1 MKNNMKHRRSVFAYI
16 LLGVF
21 LLGGAAY
28 FIASFRDRS
37 KPAEMP
43 APAVPRPVYN
53 KEGEVT
59 FLKKGRPLTKIEV
72 EIAENEAERAKGLM
86 FRSYLPDSV
95 GMLFIFEQP
104 DEHAFWMKNTSIPL
118 DIIYVG
124 PDKKIVSIA
133 QNTQPYSEES
143 IPPYG
148 LVQYVV
154 EVNAGFTKRNNIQSG
169 DAISF

>member
-1 MKNNMKHRRSVFAYI
+1 MKKRQSVFAFI

-21 LLGGAAY
+21 LLGGVAY
-28 FIASFRDRS
+28 FIASFS
-37 KPAEMP
+37 NESSPAEMP
-43 APAVPRPVYN
+43 APAAPTPVFN

-59 FLKKGRPLTKIEV
+59 FLKKGQPFKKIEV
-72 EIAENEAERAKGLM
+72 EIAENEAERNKGLM

-104 DEHAFWMKNTSIPL
+104 ADHSFWMKNTSIPL

-143 IPPYG
+143 IPTYG

-154 EVNAGFTKRNNIQSG
+154 EVNAGFTKQNNIQSG
-169 DAISF
+169 DVISF

>member
-1 MKNNMKHRRSVFAYI
+1 MKKRQSVFAYI

-21 LLGGAAY
+21 LLGGLGY
-28 FIASFRDRS
+28 FVASFSDRS
-37 KPAEMP
+37 TPAATP
-43 APAVPRPVYN
+43 APTVPSPVFN

-59 FLKKGRPLTKIEV
+59 FVKKGQPFKKIEV

-104 DEHAFWMKNTSIPL
+104 DDHSFWMKNTSIPL

-133 QNTQPYSEES
+133 QNAQPYSEEP

>member
-1 MKNNMKHRRSVFAYI
+1 MKKRQSVFAFI

-21 LLGGAAY
+21 LLGGVAY
-28 FIASFRDRS
+28 FIASFS
-37 KPAEMP
+37 NESNPAEMP
-43 APAVPRPVYN
+43 APAAPTPVFN

-59 FLKKGRPLTKIEV
+59 FLKKGQPFKKIEV
-72 EIAENEAERAKGLM
+72 EIAENEAERNKGLM

-104 DEHAFWMKNTSIPL
+104 GDHSFWMKNTSIPL

-143 IPPYG
+143 IPTYG

-154 EVNAGFTKRNNIQSG
+154 EVNAGFTKQNNIQSG

>member
-1 MKNNMKHRRSVFAYI
+1 MKGRQSVLAYL

-28 FIASFRDRS
+28 FVASFRGES
-37 KPAEMP
+37 KPAVSHE
-43 APAVPRPVYN
+43 PAVPSPVFN

-59 FLKKGRPLTKIEV
+59 FIKKGQPFKKIEV
-72 EIAENEAERAKGLM
+72 EIAENEAERNKGLM
-86 FRSYLPDSV
+86 FRSFLPDSV
-95 GMLFIFEQP
+95 GMLFIFEKP
-104 DEHAFWMKNTSIPL
+104 DTHSFWMKNTSIPL

-133 QNTQPYSEES
+133 ENTQPYSEES

-154 EVNAGFTKRNNIQSG
+154 EVNAGFSKQNNIQSG

>member
-1 MKNNMKHRRSVFAYI
+1 MKRRQSVLAYI

-28 FIASFRDRS
+28 FVASFRGES
-37 KPAEMP
+37 KPAASHE
-43 APAVPRPVYN
+43 PAVPSPVFN

-59 FLKKGRPLTKIEV
+59 FIKKGQPFKKIEV
-72 EIAENEAERAKGLM
+72 EIAENEAERNKGLM
-86 FRSYLPDSV
+86 FRSFLPDSV
-95 GMLFIFEQP
+95 GMLFIFEKP
-104 DEHAFWMKNTSIPL
+104 DTHSFWMKNTSIPL

-133 QNTQPYSEES
+133 ENTQPYSEES

-154 EVNAGFTKRNNIQSG
+154 EVNAGFSKQNNIQSG

>member
-1 MKNNMKHRRSVFAYI
+1 MKKRQSVFAFI

-21 LLGGAAY
+21 LLGGVAY
-28 FIASFRDRS
+28 FITSFS
-37 KPAEMP
+37 NESNPSEMH
-43 APAVPRPVYN
+43 APAVPTPVFN

-59 FLKKGRPLTKIEV
+59 FLKKGQPFKKIEV
-72 EIAENEAERAKGLM
+72 EIAENEAERNKGLM

-104 DEHAFWMKNTSIPL
+104 GDHSFWMKNTSIPL

-143 IPPYG
+143 IPTYG

-154 EVNAGFTKRNNIQSG
+154 EVNAGFTKQNNIQSG
-169 DAISF
+169 DVISF

>member
-1 MKNNMKHRRSVFAYI
+1 MKKRRSVFAFI

-21 LLGGAAY
+21 LLGGVAY
-28 FIASFRDRS
+28 FIASFSDKS
-37 KPAEMP
+37 EPVETF
-43 APAVPRPVYN
+43 APAVPTPVFN

-59 FLKKGRPLTKIEV
+59 FMKKGQPFKKIEV
-72 EIAENEAERAKGLM
+72 EIAENEAERNKGLM

-104 DEHAFWMKNTSIPL
+104 DEHSFWMKNTSIPL

-124 PDKKIVSIA
+124 PDKKIISIA
-133 QNTQPYSEES
+133 ENTQPYSEES

-154 EVNAGFTKRNNIQSG
+154 EVNAGFTKQNNIQSG

>member
-1 MKNNMKHRRSVFAYI
+1 MKKRQSVFAYI

-21 LLGGAAY
+21 LLGGLGY
-28 FIASFRDRS
+28 LVASFSDRS
-37 KPAEMP
+37 TPVATP
-43 APAVPRPVYN
+43 PPAVPSPVFN

-59 FLKKGRPLTKIEV
+59 FLKKGQPFKKIEV
-72 EIAENEAERAKGLM
+72 EVAENDAERAKGLM

-95 GMLFIFEQP
+95 GMLFIFEEP
-104 DEHAFWMKNTSIPL
+104 DEHKFWMKNTSIPL

-143 IPPYG
+143 ILPYG

-154 EVNAGFTKRNNIQSG
+154 EVNAGFTKSNNIQSG

>member
-1 MKNNMKHRRSVFAYI
+1 MKKRQSVFAYI

-28 FIASFRDRS
+28 FIASFSDKN
-37 KPAEMP
+37 KPAETP
-43 APAVPRPVYN
+43 APAVPTPVFN

-59 FLKKGRPLTKIEV
+59 FIKKGQPFKKIEV

-104 DEHAFWMKNTSIPL
+104 DNHSFWMKNTSIPL
-118 DIIYVG
+118 DIIYIG
-124 PDKKIVSIA
+124 PDKKIISIA
-133 QNTQPYSEES
+133 ENAQPYSEEA

-154 EVNAGFTKRNNIQSG
+154 EVNAGFTKHNNIQSG
-169 DAISF
+169 DVISF

>member
-1 MKNNMKHRRSVFAYI
+1 MKKRQSVFAFI

-21 LLGGAAY
+21 LLGGVAY
-28 FIASFRDRS
+28 FVASFS
-37 KPAEMP
+37 NESTPSEMH
-43 APAVPRPVYN
+43 APAIPTPVFN

-59 FLKKGRPLTKIEV
+59 FLKKGQPFKKIEV
-72 EIAENEAERAKGLM
+72 EIAENEAERNKGLM

-104 DEHAFWMKNTSIPL
+104 GDHSFWMKNTSIPL

-143 IPPYG
+143 IPTYG

-154 EVNAGFTKRNNIQSG
+154 EVNAGFTKQNNIQSG
-169 DAISF
+169 DVISF

>member
-1 MKNNMKHRRSVFAYI
+1 MKSRQSVFAYI

-21 LLGGAAY
+21 LLGGLGY
-28 FIASFRDRS
+28 LVASFSDGNTPVTS
-37 KPAEMP
+37 SP
-43 APAVPRPVYN
+43 PAVPNPVFN

-59 FLKKGRPLTKIEV
+59 FVKKGQPFKKIEV
-72 EIAENEAERAKGLM
+72 EIAENEAERNKGLM

-104 DEHAFWMKNTSIPL
+104 DEYKFWMKNTSIPL

-154 EVNAGFTKRNNIQSG
+154 EVNAGFTKQNNIQSG

>member
-1 MKNNMKHRRSVFAYI
+1 MKKRQSVFAFI

-21 LLGGAAY
+21 LLGGVAY
-28 FIASFRDRS
+28 FVASFSDKS
-37 KPAEMP
+37 EPVETS
-43 APAVPRPVYN
+43 APAVPTPVFN

-59 FLKKGRPLTKIEV
+59 FMKKGQPFKKIEV
-72 EIAENEAERAKGLM
+72 EIAENEAERNKGLM

-104 DEHAFWMKNTSIPL
+104 DEHSFWMKNTSIPL

-133 QNTQPYSEES
+133 ENTQPYSEES

-154 EVNAGFTKRNNIQSG
+154 EVNAGFTKQNNIQSG